1 MSPSRLLSR
10 AAATVGALFVLIQL
24 LPFGR
29 PFPNP
34 PVQAE
39 PAWDSPR
46 TRELAVRACFDCHS
60 HETVWPWYSY
70 VAPLSW
76 RVVDHVREGR
86 EALNFSTWNNPSEE
100 ADEAAEVVQEGEMPL
115 RDYLQAHP
123 EARLSPTERQQLI
136 AGLQATL
143 GGEGGGHGDGG
154 HRRERDHDDD

>member
-1 MSPSRLLSR
+1 MSASPLWSR
-10 AAATVGALFVLIQL
+10 AAATIGALFLLLQI

-29 PFPNP
+29 PFANP

-46 TRELAVRACFDCHS
+46 TRELAQRACFDCHS
-60 HETVWPWYSY
+60 NETVWPWYSY

-100 ADEAAEVVQEGEMPL
+100 AEEAAEVVQEGEMPL
-115 RDYLQAHP
+115 RDYLQLHP
-123 EARLSPTERQQLI
+123 EARLTPTERQQLI
-136 AGLQATL
+136 AGLQTTL
-143 GGEGGGHGDGG
+143 GGEGGEGG
-154 HRRERDHDDD
+154 ERHEGRRDRDDD